1 MTTWI
6 AKRRKQKDRT
16 MKKIMFNELFGL
28 QQAVLDGTKT
38 MTRRIIHDIEIDWN
52 RSGRVTLPVGGFE
65 NGTLLMNVRSI
76 LSDAGINDYPAP
88 AKYQPAYKMGEEIA
102 IAQKYWDLRNCDAF
116 YEALQ
121 KTDPTFPLE
130 CIKDEAGCHNKMFVR
145 ADWMPHRIRI
155 KSIKAERLQS
165 ISNEDIYKEGFKKEA
180 VNNGWGNAAWH
191 WEAMLT
197 YMDNLGRYKQICS
210 PKPQEAFACLIDKL
224 SGYGTWERNP
234 WVYAYEFELVR

>member
-1 MTTWI
+1 
-6 AKRRKQKDRT
+6 
-16 MKKIMFNELFGL
+16 MKKIMFNERFGL
-28 QQAVLDGTKT
+28 QQAVLSGTKT

-65 NGTLLMNVRSI
+65 NGTLLMDVRSI
-76 LSDAGINDYPAP
+76 LSDAGISDYPAP
-88 AKYQPAYKMGEEIA
+88 AKYQPAYKVGEEIA

-121 KTDPTFPLE
+121 KADPTFPLE
-130 CIKDEAGCHNKMFVR
+130 CIRDEAGCHNKMFVR

-165 ISNEDIYKEGFKKEA
+165 ISEEDCLREGVIKWTNCYIVTGIMEERGK
-180 VNNGWGNAAWH
+180 NNVCFD
-191 WEAMLT
+191 T
-197 YMDNLGRYKQICS
+197 PR
-210 PKPQEAFACLIDKL
+210 EAFAALIDCI
-224 SGYGTWERNP
+224 SGKGTWERNP

>member
-1 MTTWI
+1 
-6 AKRRKQKDRT
+6 
-16 MKKIMFNELFGL
+16 MKKIMFNERFGL
-28 QQAVLDGTKT
+28 QQAVLSGTKT
-38 MTRRIIHDIEIDWN
+38 MTRRICTMALH
-52 RSGRVTLPVGGFE
+52 RKLE
-65 NGTLLMNVRSI
+65 NGTTETIEPDDMFI
-76 LSDAGINDYPAP
+76 ASDGTAHFQIGRNSYRL
-88 AKYQPAYKMGEEIA
+88 QPAYKVGEEIA

-121 KTDPTFPLE
+121 KADPTFPLE
-130 CIKDEAGCHNKMFVR
+130 CIRDEAGCHNKMFVK
-145 ADWMPHRIRI
+145 AQWMPHRIRI